1 MCNQENTIK
10 RKQGCLFTK
19 IVVTGCTLFT
29 LGYVVSKLNK
39 FSNEVTKRKSKD
51 GSNEY
56 FTTFGSNEFKPGE
69 SFKNGEVRALC
80 SAVTFNIGDLT
91 ENRDVVINVNA
102 VMSAMNFVVP
112 KGYKIVISDVSK
124 YVAVADLTDRASDE
138 VEEPV
143 IKVYLSGFMSAV
155 CFRNE

>member
-1 MCNQENTIK
+1 MCNQENQNK
-10 RKQGCLFTK
+10 GKKGCLFTK

-51 GSNEY
+51 SSNEY
-56 FTTFGSNEFKPGE
+56 FTTFGTNEFRPGE
-69 SFKNGEVRALC
+69 TFKNGEVRALC
-80 SAVTFNIGDLT
+80 SAVTFNIGDLS
-91 ENRDVVINVNA
+91 ENNDVVININA
-102 VMSAMNFVVP
+102 VMSAINFVVP

-124 YVAVADLTDRASDE
+124 HVAIADLTDRASDDI
-138 VEEPV
+138 EEPI
-143 IKVYLSGFMSAV
+143 IKVYLSGCLSAI